1 MNSLFAIASLAQNLK
16 KLEAEPNQTERETAR
31 SGAAASRGGRG
42 GVAMEALLE
51 LEKVQ
56 RVLSLM
62 SSRGLSHADSSGGGG
77 GADADRFLAQFLLF
91 MVQFLGSPL
100 FLRLYEFN
108 RLGCVGA

>member
-1 MNSLFAIASLAQNLK
+1 
-16 KLEAEPNQTERETAR
+16 
-31 SGAAASRGGRG
+31 
-42 GVAMEALLE
+42 MEALLE

-62 SSRGLSHADSSGGGG
+62 SSRGLSHTDSSGGG